1 MKVIEIQTIPIRI
14 PLKLTFAQSNNQA
27 SVSNSVILTVLTDKG
42 VVGYGE
48 CCPREYVT
56 GESVKTVSLD
66 VQGLNREEGELVFHS
81 LENIKNWVLEEAP
94 SKIGLATLCAIE
106 MALLDSWSKEE
117 KMSLVK
123 GLGGERKGVYTYTG
137 VVPLGSIKAMKP
149 VLEKFHFERVK
160 LKIDHDLQASLEKIQ
175 LVKELYGQE
184 VKIQVDVN
192 GGWNLQDA
200 CVQLPELIE
209 VGVSCIEQP
218 FPTDK
223 DEQMGWL
230 TWKYGKEIDI
240 MADESACSYSHIKYL
255 VENGLCN
262 KLNLK
267 LSKNG
272 GIFHCMN
279 ISKLAKAHGISLQLG
294 AHFGETSLLTAAAM
308 LFSSLEPE
316 LTSMEGGLGTH
327 LLSKDIVEHPLSM
340 NMKGQIW
347 NSDHLLEQGWGM
359 KVLWLGEGIGLS
371 T

>member
-1 MKVIEIQTIPIRI
+1 MKVIMIQTIPIRI

-27 SVSNSVILTVLTDKG
+27 SVSSSVILTVLTDKG

-56 GESVKTVSLD
+56 GETVKTVTLD
-66 VQGLNREEGELVFHS
+66 VQGLNREGGDLVFHS
-81 LENIKNWVLEEAP
+81 LENIKSWVLDEAP
-94 SKIGLATLCAIE
+94 SKVGLATLCAIE

-117 KMSLVK
+117 KQSLIE
-123 GLGGERKGVYTYTG
+123 GLGGERKEVFTYTG
-137 VVPLGSIKAMKP
+137 VVPLGNVKALKP
-149 VLEKFHFERVK
+149 VLEKFSFKRIK
-160 LKIDHDLQASLEKIQ
+160 LKINHDLQASLEKIQ
-175 LVKELYGQE
+175 LVKELYGPDTE
-184 VKIQVDVN
+184 VQVDVN
-192 GGWNLQDA
+192 AGWTLQDA
-200 CVQLPELIE
+200 CVQLPELIQA
-209 VGVSCIEQP
+209 GVSCIEQP

-240 MADESACSYSHIKYL
+240 MADESACSYRQIQQL

-279 ISKLAKAHGISLQLG
+279 ISKLAKAHGVSLQLG

-308 LFSSLEPE
+308 LFSSLERE

-327 LLSKDIVEHPLSM
+327 LLKHDVVEKPLM
-340 NMKGQIW
+340 INRLGQISMAK
-347 NSDHLLEQGWGM
+347 NNLPLGWGP
-359 KVLWLGEGIGLS
+359 VLADRLHGIALS
-371 T
+371 